1 MKEQLL
7 LIYWFSTSLI
17 YKVDECDI
25 EYIQLV
31 DQLFSVNIDLTNYYK
46 IGNMVNGKGTTR
58 NSQLSFTQQSIVNT
72 NSIKNNDRIFNFI
85 MFPFMC

>member
-1 MKEQLL
+1 MKDQLL
-7 LIYWFSTSLI
+7 LIYWFSISLI

-46 IGNMVNGKGTTR
+46 IGNMVNGKGITR
-58 NSQLSFTQQSIVNT
+58 NSQLSFTQQSMVNS
-72 NSIKNNDRIFNFI
+72 NSIQFKSMIEYLTSL
-85 MFPFMC
+85 

>member
-1 MKEQLL
+1 MKDQLL

-31 DQLFSVNIDLTNYYK
+31 DQLFSVKYI
-46 IGNMVNGKGTTR
+46 
-58 NSQLSFTQQSIVNT
+58 
-72 NSIKNNDRIFNFI
+72 
-85 MFPFMC
+85 